1 MNLYLTTMTSFY
13 ILGALLAIA
22 LALVVIAA
30 KKSGSVAIFH
40 LSRFTV

>member
-1 MNLYLTTMTSFY
+1 MNLYLTIMTNFS

-30 KKSGSVAIFH
+30 KKSRH
-40 LSRFTV
+40 